1 MFPVH
6 LLPPKGK
13 APRPQEGDEGRPH
26 LVPFT
31 HDEVA
36 PAHHE
41 AAGAHV
47 HMAPWLQQADVFLWE
62 RRNGSLDSG
71 QCSHVICRHPGSAKF
86 LVAPLAAVLRQI
98 LLLQLGG

>member
-1 MFPVH
+1 MMFPVQ

-13 APRPQEGDEGRPH
+13 GPRPQEGDEGRPH

-31 HDEVA
+31 HDKVA

-47 HMAPWLQQADVFLWE
+47 HMAPRLQQSDVFLGE
-62 RRNGSLDSG
+62 KRNGSLDSG
-71 QCSHVICRHPGSAKF
+71 QHSLVISRYPGPASF
-86 LVAPLAAVLRQI
+86 WWPL
-98 LLLQLGG
+98 